1 MQLLAHNTQTLPEH
15 DTELEMLD
23 YAVASMAVQTAVM
36 RHAGTLEETYTMLGQ
51 TFVQSGKDLSEVRR
65 VVVTAGASS
74 IRSGRGRSRALPAAT
89 RLRLRRSVRKR
100 RISFWTNVIF
110 WRRWACLR
118 RASRRSRSKS

>member
-1 MQLLAHNTQTLPEH
+1 
-15 DTELEMLD
+15 MLD

-65 VVVTAGASS
+65 VVVTGGSLIHS
-74 IRSGRGRSRALPAAT
+74 QRARQIARFAAT